1 MIFVAAESR
10 VDMRGIVHSFC
21 VPRHEILQSIHW
33 EARLKRY
40 GNEADGA
47 HFKAEFKE
55 EDKTHDINMI
65 NRAALCEIILAQS
78 KIVSGV

>member
-21 VPRHEILQSIHW
+21 VPHHEILQSIH
-33 EARLKRY
+33 EEPALKRY

-47 HFKAEFKE
+47 DTTADF
-55 EDKTHDINMI
+55 
-65 NRAALCEIILAQS
+65 
-78 KIVSGV
+78 

>member
-21 VPRHEILQSIHW
+21 VPQHEILLSIHE

-40 GNEADGA
+40 GNEADGTDPRA
-47 HFKAEFKE
+47 NFEA
-55 EDKTHDINMI
+55 EDK
-65 NRAALCEIILAQS
+65 RQ
-78 KIVSGV
+78 

>member
-1 MIFVAAESR
+1 MIIVAAESR

-21 VPRHEILQSIHW
+21 VPHHEILQSIHE

-47 HFKAEFKE
+47 DSRADFKAE
-55 EDKTHDINMI
+55 DKK
-65 NRAALCEIILAQS
+65 Q
-78 KIVSGV
+78 